1 VGDADL
7 PLWLETGT
15 EKRFEGPENNRSKS
29 SPSME
34 EPELPGD
41 LDEALRQFE
50 RMRICA
56 ALRQSRGVQVRA
68 AQMLGIN
75 ERSLWHRI
83 RKLGIPVVK
92 TSRYE

>member
-1 VGDADL
+1 
-7 PLWLETGT
+7 
-15 EKRFEGPENNRSKS
+15 
-29 SPSME
+29 
-34 EPELPGD
+34 
-41 LDEALRQFE
+41 ALS
-50 RMRICA
+50 
-56 ALRQSRGVQVRA
+56 QSRGVQVRA